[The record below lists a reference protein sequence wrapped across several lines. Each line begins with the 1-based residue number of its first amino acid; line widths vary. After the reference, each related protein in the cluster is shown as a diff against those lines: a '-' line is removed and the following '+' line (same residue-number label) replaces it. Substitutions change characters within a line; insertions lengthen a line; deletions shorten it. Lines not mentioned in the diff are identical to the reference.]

1 MLLEVLVFLEDLV
14 FLKALVLLKPLVFLE
29 YLASENAIPQLAVT
43 NRGMM

>member
-14 FLKALVLLKPLVFLE
+14 LLEVLESPVFLE
-29 YLASENAIPQLAVT
+29 YLASEKAIPQLAVT

>member
-14 FLKALVLLKPLVFLE
+14 LLEVLESPVFLE
-29 YLASENAIPQLAVT
+29 YLASEKDIPQLAVT